1 MTEKEFFFK
10 AVLALAGTG
19 KYYNED
25 GSKFYP
31 RKLVRDTVN
40 LLDAVDQAKNE
51 DIDGYA
57 GQIFEDASWIDRVD
71 LLEANLHAIMNKFN
85 IKIPE

>member
-1 MTEKEFFFK
+1 MAYKEFFFK

-19 KYYNED
+19 KYHNED

-31 RKLVRDTVN
+31 HALVRDAVN
-40 LLDAVDQAKNE
+40 LLDAVDQAKHE

-71 LLEANLHAIMNKFN
+71 FLEADLHAIMKKFN

>member
-19 KYYNED
+19 KYHNED

-31 RKLVRDTVN
+31 RKLVRDAVD
-40 LLDAVDQAKNE
+40 LLDAVGQAKNE
-51 DIDGYA
+51 DVDDYA
-57 GQIFEDASWIDRVD
+57 GQIFEDVSWYDRVD

-85 IKIPE
+85 IEIPE

>member
-19 KYYNED
+19 KYHNED
-25 GSKFYP
+25 GFYP
-31 RKLVRDTVN
+31 RKLVRDAVY
-40 LLDAVDQAKNE
+40 LLYAVDQAKHE

-71 LLEANLHAIMNKFN
+71 FLEANLHAIMKKFN
-85 IKIPE
+85 IEIPE

>member
-31 RKLVRDTVN
+31 RKLVRDAVD

-51 DIDGYA
+51 DVDDYA
-57 GQIFEDASWIDRVD
+57 GQYFEDASWIDRVD
-71 LLEANLHAIMNKFN
+71 FLEADLHAIMKKYD
-85 IKIPE
+85 IEIPE